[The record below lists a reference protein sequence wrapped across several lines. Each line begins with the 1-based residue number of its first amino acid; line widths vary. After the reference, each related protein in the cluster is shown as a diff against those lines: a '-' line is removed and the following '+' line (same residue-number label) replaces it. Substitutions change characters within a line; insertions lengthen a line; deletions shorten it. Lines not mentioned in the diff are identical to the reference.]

1 MKRTSRE
8 EQKCWNESYVSIIC
22 HLGVHHNTCAMLLHL
37 PCPREPHL
45 TQGFWAPWLPSVMH
59 RDSTGSAGAAGSL
72 HALMAVW
79 SISETNILGSL
90 RLSKNS
96 LSDLQCV
103 TSNLCIDDSCLVL
116 WINFSLKIILKK
128 KELIDFKTWCESLSP
143 AAVKS
148 GVKLSAMTA
157 YFILQ
162 IPLFAPMEVFMAL
175 FIFNYGFPDILR
187 KITTFFFIT
196 PFTQYII
203 FSTVFNHKE
212 SIWRVCWHLG

>member
-22 HLGVHHNTCAMLLHL
+22 HLGVHHNTCAILLHL

-45 TQGFWAPWLPSVMH
+45 TQGFWAPWLPSVVH
-59 RDSTGSAGAAGSL
+59 RDSTGSAGAAGLL

-90 RLSKNS
+90 RVSKNS

-128 KELIDFKTWCESLSP
+128 KRTNWFQDVMWKPIPCCCKIWCQTFCNDSIFHTANSSICT
-143 AAVKS
+143 S
-148 GVKLSAMTA
+148 GGV
-157 YFILQ
+157 
-162 IPLFAPMEVFMAL
+162 
-175 FIFNYGFPDILR
+175 YG
-187 KITTFFFIT
+187 
-196 PFTQYII
+196 
-203 FSTVFNHKE
+203 TVHF
-212 SIWRVCWHLG
+212 